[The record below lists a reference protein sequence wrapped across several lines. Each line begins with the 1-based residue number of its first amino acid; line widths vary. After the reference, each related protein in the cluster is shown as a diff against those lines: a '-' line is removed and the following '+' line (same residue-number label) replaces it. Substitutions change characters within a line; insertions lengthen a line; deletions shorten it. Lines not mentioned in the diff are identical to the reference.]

1 VTREDELDGL
11 IGTLYEAAL
20 EPELWRE
27 AIEGLLRM
35 VDAQIGHLY
44 FLERNSGRVT
54 SSIMLGPGHKREDIE
69 QIDADYSGYYR
80 TIDPRQAV
88 AARAGVGEWI
98 LCHEHWDEAF
108 VRRSEFFNDFLI
120 PSGMRYLLG
129 ARVGDMDEHSVFI
142 GMLRAVGH
150 RPFGED
156 EVRRIKRIE
165 HHLARAARLYFKSEG
180 LRRKLDSGLAALD
193 ALDFAALIVDQI
205 GAVHFANSATEGLLR
220 RKGVALKVRGSRLS
234 HAVPEINVRLETLL
248 REAVVGGKGGG
259 MRLSRGREG
268 PDLHLLVVPLS
279 ARSRL
284 AAPWQMPLALLLV
297 SDPTTRRMPPDRFL
311 RLLFGLSPTEVR
323 LAEALVAGLSP
334 GEYAADAGVS
344 MNTVRT
350 QIRSMFEKTRTRRQ
364 ADLVKLLTSLPAIRL
379 DGEIL

>member
-1 VTREDELDGL
+1 MTREDELDGL

-259 MRLSRGREG
+259 DASFAWQGEPGPASAGGTAVGTFAPGRALADAAGPSTGVRPDDPANAAGPLLAPPVRTESNGGAARGGAGSGAESRGVCGRCRRFNEYGAHPDSVHVREDTH
-268 PDLHLLVVPLS
+268 PSP
-279 ARSRL
+279 SR
-284 AAPWQMPLALLLV
+284 
-297 SDPTTRRMPPDRFL
+297 
-311 RLLFGLSPTEVR
+311 
-323 LAEALVAGLSP
+323 P
-334 GEYAADAGVS
+334 GEAADIASGDPVG
-344 MNTVRT
+344 R
-350 QIRSMFEKTRTRRQ
+350 
-364 ADLVKLLTSLPAIRL
+364 
-379 DGEIL
+379 